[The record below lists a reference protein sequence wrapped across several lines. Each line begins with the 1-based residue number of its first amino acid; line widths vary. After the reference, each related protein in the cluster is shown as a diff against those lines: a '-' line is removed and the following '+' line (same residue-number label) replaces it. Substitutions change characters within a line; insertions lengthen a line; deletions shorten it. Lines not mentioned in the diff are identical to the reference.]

1 MAKGRTEPVSL
12 DERRATRRGLLP
24 PDGLSED
31 ALRRLSVGRVR
42 WALTE
47 LAKNNADTVQEMLD
61 AVAVVDGP
69 KAYLEVFIKLLEF
82 SVPKLSRAE
91 IKVEDPDGRDSAV
104 AQLTMDDLV
113 KLIQEGVRLENRTV
127 DSTAKELPDND

>member
-1 MAKGRTEPVSL
+1 MAKGRTDPISL
-12 DERRATRRGLLP
+12 DERRATRRANIAE
-24 PDGLSED
+24 GLSED

-47 LAKNNADTVQEMLD
+47 LAKNNVDTVQGMLD
-61 AVAVVDGP
+61 AVAVIDGP
-69 KAYLEVFIKLLEF
+69 KVYIELFIKLLEF

-91 IKVEDPDGRDSAV
+91 IKVEDPDGKNSAV

-113 KLIQEGVRLENRTV
+113 KLIREGVQLENRTV
-127 DSTAKELPDND
+127 DSTAKELPDKA

>member
-1 MAKGRTEPVSL
+1 MSTRTEPISFA
-12 DERRATRRGLLP
+12 DRKAARRATAP
-24 PDGLSED
+24 VPATLSED
-31 ALRRLSVGRVR
+31 QLRRLSVGRVR

-47 LAKNNADTVQEMLD
+47 LAKNNAETVQGMLD

-69 KAYLEVFIKLLEF
+69 KAYLDTFIKLLEF

-91 IKVEDPDGRDSAV
+91 IKVEDPDGKNSAV

-113 KLIQEGVRLENRTV
+113 KLIREGVQLENRTV
-127 DSTAKELPDND
+127 DSTAKELPDKA

>member
-1 MAKGRTEPVSL
+1 MAKGRTEPISL
-12 DERRATRRGLLP
+12 DERRATRRAMMP
-24 PDGLSED
+24 EGLSED

-69 KAYLEVFIKLLEF
+69 KAYIELFIKLLEF

-91 IKVEDPDGRDSAV
+91 IKVEDPDGKDSAV

-113 KLIQEGVRLENRTV
+113 KLIREGVQLENRTV
-127 DSTAKELPDND
+127 DSTASEVPEDKG